1 MSKLTNV
8 SKNLSLET
16 ETLRVLAASD
26 LDGVVGGV
34 GDSVQSVCIGNGQDN
49 DTHSALGYCPT
60 NGGGDK
66 TDKGPKRTKR

>member
-8 SKNLSLET
+8 TKKLSLET

-60 NGGGDK
+60 NGK
-66 TDKGPKRTKR
+66 TDRKPPPPKR